1 MLQAL
6 ASRVWSPA
14 KTVDNEVG
22 VGVGVEVGMGITT
35 MGAVVGVPQ
44 EMALT
49 LVETLATTVQTP
61 AETTAAEGVGTLK
74 RLSVSQSS

>member
-1 MLQAL
+1 
-6 ASRVWSPA
+6 
-14 KTVDNEVG
+14 
-22 VGVGVEVGMGITT
+22 MGITT